1 MKRFFL
7 FLIPLFNLFFLAC
20 SPPSNT
26 SFTPSGDTV
35 KLSYA
40 KGFSITK
47 TDSFTVVTVNNPWQ
61 EGNIFQQYYLVK
73 NNSVVVPDN
82 GQKIIIPVQ
91 RLMVNSATQLGFLE
105 MMNALDIVTGVCN
118 ADYIYNQTVLNGV
131 ENGEIKDLGDAFN
144 LDMERLML
152 LQPQAVMTTAYNTED
167 ENTKRLKQSGLNVIY
182 NIEWQEPSILGRAEW
197 IKFIGAFLD
206 KDQLADSL
214 FQMVSDNYNYSKSMV
229 KNNRSKGAPTIF
241 SGQDYRGTWSF
252 TGGKGYTSQLFRDAN
267 ASYPFL
273 KDTTQ
278 VSISSTIEDALLR
291 FSDSDIWIAVQEK
304 SLADLAKRDSRY
316 SLFKAFKNERVYNN
330 DKRVN
335 EKGGNDYWEGAVA
348 RPDLLLN
355 DMIKICH
362 PELLP
367 DYELIYMNQLQ

>member
-1 MKRFFL
+1 MKRFLF

-26 SFTPSGDTV
+26 SFTPSGETV

-73 NNSVVVPDN
+73 DNSVVVPDN

>member
-1 MKRFFL
+1 MKRFLF

-26 SFTPSGDTV
+26 SFTPSGETV

-73 NNSVVVPDN
+73 DNSVVVPDN

-214 FQMVSDNYNYSKSMV
+214 FQMVSDNYNQSRSMV
-229 KNNRSKGAPTIF
+229 ENNRSKGSPTIF

-273 KDTTQ
+273 NDTTQ

-316 SLFKAFKNERVYNN
+316 SLFKAFKNGRVYNN
-330 DKRVN
+330 DKRMN

>member
-1 MKRFFL
+1 MKRFLF

-26 SFTPSGDTV
+26 SFTPSGETV

-73 NNSVVVPDN
+73 DNSVVVPDN

-214 FQMVSDNYNYSKSMV
+214 FQMVSDNYNHSKSMV